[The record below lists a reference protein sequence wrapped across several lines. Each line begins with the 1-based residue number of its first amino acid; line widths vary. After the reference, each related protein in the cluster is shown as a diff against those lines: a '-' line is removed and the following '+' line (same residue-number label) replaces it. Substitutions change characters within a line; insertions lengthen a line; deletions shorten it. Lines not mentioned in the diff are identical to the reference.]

1 MPNSRRFAEIP
12 STSLRWWRAV
22 LIALTCSAL
31 AGIWFGTA
39 TGFPIERD
47 AYENLTAAYNLAH
60 HGVMSIQDDNSLAQL
75 QPSEYREPLPII
87 ALAGYIAALDS
98 YFGDKPLAQLP
109 TGNDAR
115 VLKYSNIPWA
125 VLLSL
130 VVFGSIVRYTDSY
143 ALAALGTIAVHL
155 NLAYQYDF
163 LYSEIAAAA
172 LLALAS
178 YVYAEAL
185 RYRRLLA
192 VFGAG
197 LCFGALALTKAAT
210 LYVCVVLFAAIAAI
224 GIWRVIRSHDAFLL
238 KSSLLLVFGMAL
250 VVAPWMARNYV
261 HFSAVS
267 MNSRGGQVLLTRAV
281 KNDMTAE
288 EYRGAWYAY
297 APRPLR
303 WITGEVT
310 GFDKSDL
317 EAGGRLQRLMR
328 FVSERDRPAIAAGR
342 PDEAVSYYAKV
353 SAMYTELAKAR
364 DAGVGSLDVDSQ
376 LKQRALGMIAAEPL
390 KHLATIPL
398 FLWRGAPY
406 TFAIL
411 LVCALYACA
420 RRAWWLLAYLAP
432 AMGLVMFYAVLTH
445 FIPRYAEPM
454 VPIAAVCF
462 ALLAH
467 AAMQRMRSSARRV
480 WARRNAASHRASPR
494 WMTEEVEAQQ

>member
-1 MPNSRRFAEIP
+1 M
-12 STSLRWWRAV
+12 
-22 LIALTCSAL
+22 LIAATCAAL
-31 AGIWFGTA
+31 SGIWFGTA

-60 HGVMSIQDDNSLAQL
+60 HGVMSIQDDNSLGQL
-75 QPSEYREPLPII
+75 RPSEYREPLPII

-98 YFGDKPLAQLP
+98 YFGDKPLAQLQ

-125 VLLSL
+125 VLLTL
-130 VVFGSIVRYTDSY
+130 VVFGSIVRYTGSY
-143 ALAALGTIAVHL
+143 TLAAPGTIAVHL
-155 NLAYQYDF
+155 YLAYQYDF

-178 YVYAEAL
+178 YLFAEAL
-185 RYRRLLA
+185 RHRRPLA
-192 VFGAG
+192 VFAAG

-210 LYVCVVLFAAIAAI
+210 LYVCVVLFAAVAVV
-224 GIWRVIRSHDAFLL
+224 GIWRVIRARDAFLL
-238 KSSLLLVFGMAL
+238 RSSLLLTFG
-250 VVAPWMARNYV
+250 VVLFVGPWMARNYV
-261 HFSAVS
+261 HFDALS

-281 KNDMTAE
+281 KNNMTAE
-288 EYRGAWYAY
+288 EYRGAWFAY

-303 WITGEVT
+303 WISGKLA

-342 PDEAVSYYAKV
+342 PGEAVSYYARV

-364 DAGVGSLDVDSQ
+364 AAGDVVGSLDVDQ
-376 LKQRALGMIAAEPL
+376 RLKQRALDMIIADPL
-390 KHLATIPL
+390 KHVAAVPL

-411 LVCALYACA
+411 LACALYACG
-420 RRAWWLLAYLAP
+420 RRAWWLLAYIAP

-454 VPIAAVCF
+454 VPIAAVCC
-462 ALLAH
+462 AILVH
-467 AAMQRMRSSARRV
+467 AAIQRARLLVRRGAVGRDSASRMPARR
-480 WARRNAASHRASPR
+480 WA
-494 WMTEEVEAQQ
+494 VEQAEARQ